1 MSEFHSFLKSLIG
14 EAGLSGHEESIRK
27 LIEFRWTPLVDEVRC
42 SRLGS
47 LHSLKR
53 GGGNPPRHSVMI
65 AAHMDAIG
73 LMVSR
78 IVGGFLY
85 ITEIGSID
93 PRILPGTPVLV
104 QASMVG
110 EKIPGIITLP
120 PEDLLPS
127 EIGEGA
133 VGMEYLIVDVGFT
146 EREVSRRIQVG
157 DLISFDT
164 QPVDL
169 PGGCL
174 SGHSLDNRASIAALT
189 VCLEELQSVRHVWDV
204 WAVATVQEET
214 TMGGAAS
221 SAFQLHSTIAVVV
234 DMSYGQGAGTGG
246 RSTFP
251 IGGGPTLGIGGSI
264 HPYLHRR
271 FTEVANRSGIPIKNE
286 AMPAAS
292 LTDADVIKLSAEG
305 VPTMVIGI
313 PLRYMHTPVEVVALR
328 DIQLT
333 GRLLS
338 EFVLSLEADFPDR
351 IVWE

>member
-1 MSEFHSFLKSLIG
+1 MSEFHPFLKSLIG
-14 EAGLSGHEESIRK
+14 EAGLSGHEESIKR
-27 LIEFRWTPLVDEVRC
+27 LVELRWAPLVDEVHY

-53 GGGNPPRHSVMI
+53 GGGNPPRPSVMI
-65 AAHMDAIG
+65 ASHMDAIG

-78 IVGGFLY
+78 VVGEFLS

-104 QASMVG
+104 LASKG
-110 EKIPGIITLP
+110 ADKIPGIITLP
-120 PEDLLPS
+120 PEDLLFS

-133 VGMEYLIVDVGFT
+133 AGSEYLIVDVGLT

-157 DLISFDT
+157 DLVSFNT
-164 QPVDL
+164 PPVDL

-189 VCLEELQSVRHVWDV
+189 VCLEELQSVQHVCDV

-221 SAFQLHSTIAVVV
+221 SAFHLHPTLAVVV

-264 HPYLHRR
+264 HPFLHQR
-271 FTEVANRSGIPIKNE
+271 FTEVAHRSGIPVVNE

-292 LTDADVIKLSAEG
+292 LTDADVIQLSAEG

-328 DIQLT
+328 DIQLA